1 MLLQCKQS
9 TKKEQSARLQARLS
23 KLLQSDLFVRELQKA
38 GYATDPAYARKLSG
52 AIQSALRAM
61 A

>member
-1 MLLQCKQS
+1 MSS
-9 TKKEQSARLQARLS
+9 TITPDFTAEQAARRVQ
-23 KLLQSDLFVRELQKA
+23 EA